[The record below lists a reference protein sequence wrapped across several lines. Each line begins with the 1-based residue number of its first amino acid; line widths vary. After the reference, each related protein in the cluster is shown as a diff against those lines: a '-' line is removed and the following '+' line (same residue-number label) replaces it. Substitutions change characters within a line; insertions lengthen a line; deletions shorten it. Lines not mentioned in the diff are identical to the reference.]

1 MHRRRR
7 RGAGRPARR
16 RGRLP
21 RRPSRARAARR
32 QGGGPFSTTPRATRA
47 LASGSCLT
55 TRSHSFAG
63 GGGAQVAQR
72 ALGHGARVL
81 LPLLQQGH
89 ERHEGLFQEQRR
101 GRRAGEGLRV
111 RVEAAALGGHDRRR
125 TAGALW
131 LACGSSAVRTR
142 APASFPTKSPTAS
155 SASPPSQVFSPARF
169 TAGAPK
175 RDRHVLQARG
185 SRNRTISRA
194 SATAS
199 FAICERSESSAGTVA
214 SASWCNS
221 GTRRS
226 GWCTV
231 SLGASSRDSYCS
243 CQFRS
248 MGFAFEAFVSI

>member
-1 MHRRRR
+1 MKVF
-7 RGAGRPARR
+7 
-16 RGRLP
+16 
-21 RRPSRARAARR
+21 SR
-32 QGGGPFSTTPRATRA
+32 S
-47 LASGSCLT
+47 SV
-55 TRSHSFAG
+55 AG
-63 GGGAQVAQR
+63 GEPEKVFASALRQQR
-72 ALGHGARVL
+72 STC
-81 LPLLQQGH
+81 
-89 ERHEGLFQEQRR
+89 
-101 GRRAGEGLRV
+101 
-111 RVEAAALGGHDRRR
+111 HDTLWR

-169 TAGAPK
+169 TSGGT
-175 RDRHVLQARG
+175 RTSSSFSSARG

-231 SLGASSRDSYCS
+231 SLRASSRDSYCS